1 MFEDN
6 INQLKTIKALK
17 LIISFLFVI
26 SIILIAILVYY
37 WLV

>member
-6 INQLKTIKALK
+6 INQPKIIKALK
-17 LIISFLFVI
+17 LIISFLFVV